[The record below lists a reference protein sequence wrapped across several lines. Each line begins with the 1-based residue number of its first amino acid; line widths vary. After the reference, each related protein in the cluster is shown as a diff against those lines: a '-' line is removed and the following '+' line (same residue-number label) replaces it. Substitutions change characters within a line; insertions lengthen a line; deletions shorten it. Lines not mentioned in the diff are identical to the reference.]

1 MRSFR
6 LAQAELK
13 RLLSARPFRLAAAVV
28 CVVPLLYGVLYL
40 WAFWNPYARLDKLPV
55 AVVNLDQPVKSS
67 GATLHVG
74 SDLVARLRAGKAF
87 DWRLVSAA
95 QAQTGL
101 KDGKLLHDPDDPRR
115 LQH

>member
-55 AVVNLDQPVKSS
+55 AVVNLDQPVASG
-67 GATLHVG
+67 GATVHVG
-74 SDLVARLRAGKAF
+74 SDLVASLRTEQVVRLASGLGRAGA
-87 DWRLVSAA
+87 DRP
-95 QAQTGL
+95 QGRQ
-101 KDGKLLHDPDDPRR
+101 LLHDPHDPRR
-115 LQH
+115 LQR